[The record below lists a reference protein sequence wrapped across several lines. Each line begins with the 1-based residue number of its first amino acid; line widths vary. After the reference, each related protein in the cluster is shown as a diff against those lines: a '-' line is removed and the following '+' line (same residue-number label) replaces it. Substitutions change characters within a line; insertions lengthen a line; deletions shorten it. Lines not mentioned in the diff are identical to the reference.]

1 MIQRKFERV
10 EPSRAERRG
19 GGETAEIGA
28 GCIGVTKVDSLRS
41 IIQRKG
47 APCRI
52 VSGRGSCSAAAGPS
66 GRRPSVIRAH
76 GAMADDKTAD
86 YLAQEYLFLQ
96 KTIEE
101 FDARALTIKAWSVT
115 FSAAGLGLAYQQH
128 NKVLLLVA
136 AGSALAFWIVD
147 AVWKYHQRAFYPRC
161 FAIEDWFARGV
172 ADRAAAPFQVN
183 TFWQSE
189 FGRGLLDR
197 VQTRGTGSL
206 WKAWAIPL
214 FVGVMMPHV
223 VVCVAGVLLYLY
235 LPPHPAPL

>member
-1 MIQRKFERV
+1 M
-10 EPSRAERRG
+10 S
-19 GGETAEIGA
+19 
-28 GCIGVTKVDSLRS
+28 
-41 IIQRKG
+41 
-47 APCRI
+47 
-52 VSGRGSCSAAAGPS
+52 
-66 GRRPSVIRAH
+66 
-76 GAMADDKTAD
+76 DDKTAD

-161 FAIEDWFARGV
+161 FMIERWFA
-172 ADRAAAPFQVN
+172 AHSQEPAAAPFQVN
-183 TFWQSE
+183 TYWQSE

-197 VQTRGTGSL
+197 IQTREATSV
-206 WKAWAIPL
+206 WKAYAIPF

-223 VVCVAGVLLYLY
+223 VVFVAGVALYL
-235 LPPHPAPL
+235 LFPPGGG

>member
-1 MIQRKFERV
+1 MPE
-10 EPSRAERRG
+10 
-19 GGETAEIGA
+19 
-28 GCIGVTKVDSLRS
+28 
-41 IIQRKG
+41 
-47 APCRI
+47 
-52 VSGRGSCSAAAGPS
+52 
-66 GRRPSVIRAH
+66 
-76 GAMADDKTAD
+76 DKTAD

-161 FAIEDWFARGV
+161 FMIERWFAARAAEDGG
-172 ADRAAAPFQVN
+172 AEPAAAPFQVN
-183 TFWQSE
+183 TYWQSE
-189 FGRGLLDR
+189 FGRGFLDR
-197 VQTRGTGSL
+197 IQTRETTSR
-206 WKAWAIPL
+206 WKAYAIPF

-223 VVCVAGVLLYLY
+223 VVFAAGVALYVL
-235 LPPHPAPL
+235 LPPHAAPPT